1 MTQLDTFAQA
11 RAREEREL
19 RARVA
24 LGVKVLTNAGYAMI
38 GGTFFKAASEGRAIP
53 PLSYLWA
60 AAGLLFLGFAIFFSP
75 MGIVERE

>member
-1 MTQLDTFAQA
+1 MTQLDAFARV
-11 RAREEREL
+11 RAREERDL
-19 RARVA
+19 RARVG

-60 AAGLLFLGFAIFFSP
+60 AAGLLFLGFAIYFSP
-75 MGIVERE
+75 MGSADGE